1 MNIIYTV
8 IYLLSA
14 LIVVTGF
21 YIQANKYL
29 RSMVMTQALQSF
41 IIALIAFLLGIAL
54 DQYTFFILGILVILL
69 RTVLVTYFIIW
80 KIPKNKSYLY
90 ESKLPTTYYLL
101 IDMAFIVISIFIVY
115 SISFIHIVS
124 HIFPDSDIILFPLLL
139 FFQGL
144 FIIASRKRTIAQI
157 LGYIEEENSL
167 ILLGTFIL
175 PVPIIIESSV
185 FLDVLILV
193 VIFSIISMEKAEHK
207 PMEELR
213 G

>member
-101 IDMAFIVISIFIVY
+101 IDLAFIVISIFIVY

>member
-1 MNIIYTV
+1 MNIVFTI
-8 IYLLSA
+8 IYLIAA

-21 YIQANKYL
+21 YIQSNKYL
-29 RSMVMTQALQSF
+29 RSMVMTQAFQSF
-41 IIALIAFLLGIAL
+41 LIALIAILLGIEL
-54 DQYTFFILGILVILL
+54 KQYTFFILAVLVILL
-69 RTVLVTYFIIW
+69 RSFLVTYFLAA
-80 KIPKNKSYLY
+80 KIPKNKNYLY

-101 IDMAFIVISIFIVY
+101 VDLAFIVVSIFIVY

-124 HIFPDSDIILFPLLL
+124 RIFPESNIILFPMLL

-144 FIIASRKRTIAQI
+144 FIIASRRRTIAQI

-167 ILLGTFIL
+167 ILMGTFIL

-193 VIFSIISMEKAEHK
+193 VIFSIISIEKTEHK
-207 PMEELR
+207 PVEELR

>member
-1 MNIIYTV
+1 MNIVFTI
-8 IYLLSA
+8 IYLLAA

-21 YIQANKYL
+21 YIQSNKYL
-29 RSMVMTQALQSF
+29 RSMVMTQAFQSLLIA
-41 IIALIAFLLGIAL
+41 IIAIFLGFELK
-54 DQYTFFILGILVILL
+54 QYTFFILAVLVILL
-69 RTVLVTYFIIW
+69 RSVLVTYFLAE
-80 KIPKNKSYLY
+80 KIPKNKNYLY
-90 ESKLPTTYYLL
+90 ESRLPTTYYLL
-101 IDMAFIVISIFIVY
+101 VDLAFIVISIFIVY

-124 HIFPDSDIILFPLLL
+124 RIFPASNIILFPLLL

-144 FIIASRKRTIAQI
+144 FIIASRRRTIAQI

-167 ILLGTFIL
+167 ILMGTFIL

-193 VIFSIISMEKAEHK
+193 VIFSIISIEKTEHK
-207 PMEELR
+207 PVEELR